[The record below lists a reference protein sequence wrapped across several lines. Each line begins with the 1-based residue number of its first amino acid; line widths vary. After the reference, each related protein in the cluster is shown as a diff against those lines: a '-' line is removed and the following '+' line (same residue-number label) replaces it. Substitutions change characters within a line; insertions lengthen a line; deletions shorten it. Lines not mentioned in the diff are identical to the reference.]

1 MVLRFNPPKGTR
13 MSVFTR
19 IARGCHLGVRSL
31 IVVLRD
37 KTLLVFPLIPFT
49 CVIAV
54 ITTLWLL
61 IGNDQLLWSLLA
73 THMVQPRNIMLAYG
87 AYLMLGLISVF
98 FGVGL
103 VTCTR
108 ITLEERDSQFLDGFR
123 HAARNSH
130 WVILWTFISWT
141 FGPILN
147 LMDHFRYTTLLVRRM
162 LHSSWSTVS
171 YFVIPILIVD
181 KVNIFSALRRSVDVM
196 SKTWGKGAIS
206 RLGLY
211 WFFLLLNLPTIAIIV
226 IGIYPDGPWP
236 ASLTLVVLL
245 YFYTTIVVYQT
256 ASSVLSVVLYKYAS
270 EGKVVPGF
278 KEEHL
283 KNSFVQPI
291 IYVLATEAPGP
302 NFRPLEEVKT
312 EAASVAAPAVESN
325 AIPETEADS
334 AVADEPEALASE
346 APTALETTDNAPLTS
361 EEIPEEPG
369 DTDKS

>member
-1 MVLRFNPPKGTR
+1 

-19 IARGCHLGVRSL
+19 IARGFHLGIRSL
-31 IVVLRD
+31 VVVLRD

-49 CVIAV
+49 CVIAIVTIIWFV
-54 ITTLWLL
+54 I
-61 IGNDQLLWSLLA
+61 GADELLWGILM
-73 THMVQPRNIMLAYG
+73 THMVQPKNILMAYG
-87 AYLMLGLISVF
+87 VYLILGLISVF

-108 ITLEERDSQFLDGFR
+108 ITLEERDSKFLDGIR
-123 HAARNSH
+123 HAVRNTH
-130 WVILWTFISWT
+130 WIIIWTFLSWS

-171 YFVIPILIVD
+171 YFVVPVLVVD
-181 KVNIFSALRRSVDVM
+181 KVNVFSALRRSVDVM

-211 WFFLLLNLPTIAIIV
+211 WFFLLLNIPTIALV
-226 IGIYPDGPWP
+226 VVGIYRDGPWP

-283 KNSFVQPI
+283 KNAFVQPI
-291 IYVLATEAPGP
+291 LYVLATEAPGP
-302 NFRPLEEVKT
+302 DYRPLEEVKA
-312 EAASVAAPAVESN
+312 EAAVAATMVESN
-325 AIPETEADS
+325 EVPETAEGS
-334 AVADEPEALASE
+334 AAADESEALASE
-346 APTALETTDNAPLTS
+346 APATEATTDNAPVAP
-361 EEIPEEPG
+361 EAIAEEPG
-369 DTDKS
+369 EAATDKP

>member
-1 MVLRFNPPKGTR
+1 

-49 CVIAV
+49 CVVAIF
-54 ITTLWLL
+54 TTIWLF
-61 IGNDQLLWSLLA
+61 IGNDQLFWSFLA
-73 THMVQPRNIMLAYG
+73 THLVQPRNVLLAYG
-87 AYLMLGLISVF
+87 VYLMLGLVSVF

-108 ITLEERDSQFLDGFR
+108 ITLEERDSKFLDGFH
-123 HAARNSH
+123 HAVRNTH
-130 WVILWTFISWT
+130 WVIIWTFISWT

-171 YFVIPILIVD
+171 YFVVPILVVD
-181 KVNIFSALRRSVDVM
+181 KVNIFSAIRRSVDVM
-196 SKTWGKGAIS
+196 SKTWGKGAVS

-211 WFFLLLNLPTIAIIV
+211 WFFLLLNFPTVAMFAM
-226 IGIYPDGPWP
+226 GHYPEGPWP
-236 ASLTLVVLL
+236 ASLTLVLLL
-245 YFYTTIVVYQT
+245 YFYTTVVVYQT
-256 ASSVLSVVLYKYAS
+256 ASSVLSVVLYQYAS

-283 KNSFVQPI
+283 KNAFVQPI

-302 NFRPLEEVKT
+302 NYRPLEEVKAETAPVAAPKVENIEVPET
-312 EAASVAAPAVESN
+312 EAAS
-325 AIPETEADS
+325 AIAE
-334 AVADEPEALASE
+334 EPEALASE
-346 APTALETTDNAPLTS
+346 TAVVTEDIDNGPLAS
-361 EEIPEEPG
+361 EEPAEDPSDPG
-369 DTDKS
+369 TNKV

>member
-1 MVLRFNPPKGTR
+1 

-49 CVIAV
+49 CVISI
-54 ITTLWLL
+54 ITVLWIL

-73 THMVQPRNIMLAYG
+73 THMVQPRNILLAYG
-87 AYLMLGLISVF
+87 AYLILGLISVF

-123 HAARNSH
+123 HAARNTH

-147 LMDHFRYTTLLVRRM
+147 LMDHFRYTTLLVRRV

-171 YFVIPILIVD
+171 YFVIPILVVD

-211 WFFLLLNLPTIAIIV
+211 WFFLLLNLPTIALV
-226 IGIYPDGPWP
+226 GMGVYDDPWP

-291 IYVLATEAPGP
+291 IYVLATEPPGP
-302 NFRPLEEVKT
+302 NYKPLEEVKAET
-312 EAASVAAPAVESN
+312 NPVEEPAVESSVV
-325 AIPETEADS
+325 PETPDARVT
-334 AVADEPEALASE
+334 APEPEEPASE
-346 APTALETTDNAPLTS
+346 TPATEETTDNTPDAP
-361 EEIPEEPG
+361 EDIADEPG
-369 DTDKS
+369 ETATDKA